1 MKQIAVVQFYFYPDI
16 SAVSQLLGELL
27 CTLAEDEEYS
37 ITVYC
42 AASEYAKMRN
52 QRDNRFDKLKIV
64 RIKTTNIGR
73 KSFINRIIDYT
84 GFYISVFI
92 RLSLGRKWHAVIS
105 MSSPPLIAFPVS
117 LALLFRK
124 VPFIYYIED
133 LFPEILFDMSYL
145 KHPWLIRKLQALN
158 KVVMR
163 RANSIIT
170 IEEYMSRKVITN
182 YPEAKGK
189 IVEIPNW
196 SPEVEHFPASER
208 KDFTILYSGNMGL
221 AHDFSLLEPLIKE
234 LLPVTNIGYQF
245 IGGGTRVEEIRSI
258 FLKSGENRVK
268 FLGYTRRDVH
278 GATLAKA
285 DLFVISQK
293 KEMVGDLLPSKLYSY
308 LAAGRPMLFL
318 GPRSSEI
325 GRIIIDNDFGVVV
338 ENTQDISTARR
349 YIEFL
354 KNNRLIARLI
364 NKRIHRYSTS
374 HFGLKKSVEY
384 FRQTIEKTLRKAG

>member
-16 SAVSQLLGELL
+16 SAVSQLLGDLL

-42 AASEYAKMRN
+42 ATSDYAEIRD
-52 QRDNRFDKLKIV
+52 QIDNRFDKLNIV

-73 KSFINRIIDYT
+73 KSFISRIIDYT
-84 GFYISVFI
+84 GFYVSVFI
-92 RLSLGRKWHAVIS
+92 RLFWGRRWYTVIS

-117 LALLFRK
+117 LAMLFRK

-145 KHPWLIRKLQALN
+145 KRPWLIRKLQDLN

-170 IEEYMSRKVITN
+170 IEEDMSRKVITN
-182 YPEAKGK
+182 YPGAKGK

-196 SPEVEHFPASER
+196 TRDVVFIPTLQR

-221 AHDFSLLEPLIKE
+221 AHDFSMLEPLIKE
-234 LLPVTNIGYQF
+234 LLPLKNICYQF
-245 IGGGTRVEEIRSI
+245 IGGGTRVGEIRNI
-258 FLKSGENRVK
+258 FTTSGETRIE
-268 FLGYTRRDVH
+268 FRGYTSRDVH
-278 GATLAKA
+278 GATLAQG
-285 DLFVISQK
+285 DLFIISQK
-293 KEMVGDLLPSKLYSY
+293 RETVGDLLPSKLYSY

-318 GPRSSEI
+318 GPLSSEI
-325 GRIIIDNDFGVVV
+325 GRIILDNDYGVVV
-338 ENTQDISTARR
+338 ENTHDISTAKR

-354 KNNRLIARLI
+354 QNNHLRAGLI
-364 NKRIHRYSTS
+364 NERIHRYSKF

-384 FRQTIEKTLRKAG
+384 FRQTIEETIRKAG

>member
-16 SAVSQLLGELL
+16 SAVSQLLGDLL
-27 CTLAEDEEYS
+27 CTLAQDEEYN

-42 AASEYAKMRN
+42 ATSDYAEIRD
-52 QRDNRFDKLKIV
+52 QIDNRFDKLNIV

-73 KSFINRIIDYT
+73 KSFFSRIIDYT

-92 RLSLGRKWHAVIS
+92 RFFFGRKWHAVIS

-158 KVVMR
+158 KVIMR

-182 YPEAKGK
+182 YLEAKDK
-189 IVEIPNW
+189 IIEIPNW
-196 SPEVEHFPASER
+196 SRDVVFIPTLER
-208 KDFTILYSGNMGL
+208 QDFTILYSGNMGL
-221 AHDFSLLEPLIKE
+221 AHDFSILEPLIKE
-234 LLPVTNIGYQF
+234 LLPLKSICYQF
-245 IGGGTRVEEIRSI
+245 IGGGTRVEEIRNI
-258 FLKSGENRVK
+258 FIKSGEPRVE
-268 FLGYTRRDVH
+268 FRGYTSRDVH
-278 GATLAKA
+278 GATLAQG
-285 DLFVISQK
+285 DLFIISQK
-293 KEMVGDLLPSKLYSY
+293 RETVGDLLPSKLYSY

-338 ENTQDISTARR
+338 ENTQDISTAKR

-354 KNNRLIARLI
+354 QNNHLRAGLI
-364 NKRIHRYSTS
+364 NERIHRYSKF

-384 FRQTIEKTLRKAG
+384 FRQTIEETIRKAG

>member
-16 SAVSQLLGELL
+16 SAVSQLLGDLL
-27 CTLAEDEEYS
+27 CTLAQDEEYS

-42 AASEYAKMRN
+42 AASDYSQVRD
-52 QRDNRFDKLKIV
+52 QRDNRFDKLNIV

-73 KSFINRIIDYT
+73 KSFFSRIIDYT

-92 RLSLGRKWHAVIS
+92 RLFFGRRWHVVIS

-124 VPFIYYIED
+124 IPFIYYIED
-133 LFPEILFDMSYL
+133 LFPEIIFDMSYL

-170 IEEYMSRKVITN
+170 IEEDMSRKVITN
-182 YPEAKGK
+182 YPKARDKT
-189 IVEIPNW
+189 VEIPNW
-196 SPEVEHFPASER
+196 SRDVEHLPTSEK

-221 AHDFSLLEPLIKE
+221 AHDFSMLEPLLKE
-234 LLPVTNIGYQF
+234 LLPVKNLTYKF
-245 IGGGTRVEEIRSI
+245 IGGGTRVEEIKNI
-258 FLKSGENRVK
+258 FTKSGETRVG
-268 FLGYTRRDVH
+268 FRGYTRRDVH
-278 GATLAKA
+278 GATLAQA
-285 DLFVISQK
+285 DLFIISQK
-293 KEMVGDLLPSKLYSY
+293 METVGDLLPSKLYSY

-318 GPRSSEI
+318 GPRYSEI
-325 GRIIIDNDFGVVV
+325 GRIIVDNDFGIVV
-338 ENTQDISTARR
+338 EHREDILTVKR

-354 KNNRLIARLI
+354 KNYNLRARLI
-364 NKRIHRYSTS
+364 NERIHRFSKF

-384 FRQTIEKTLRKAG
+384 FRHAIEETLRKAG

>member
-16 SAVSQLLGELL
+16 SAVSQLLGDLL
-27 CTLAEDEEYS
+27 CTLAQDEEYS

-42 AASEYAKMRN
+42 AASDYSQVRD
-52 QRDNRFDKLKIV
+52 QRDNRFDKLNIV

-73 KSFINRIIDYT
+73 KSFFSRIIDYT

-92 RLSLGRKWHAVIS
+92 RLFFGRKWHVVIS

-124 VPFIYYIED
+124 IPFIYYIED
-133 LFPEILFDMSYL
+133 LFPEIIFDMSYL

-170 IEEYMSRKVITN
+170 IEEDMSRKVITN
-182 YPEAKGK
+182 YPKARDKT
-189 IVEIPNW
+189 VEIPNW
-196 SPEVEHFPASER
+196 SRDVEHLPTSEK

-221 AHDFSLLEPLIKE
+221 AHDFSMLGPLIKE
-234 LLPVTNIGYQF
+234 LSPIKNICYQF
-245 IGGGTRVEEIRSI
+245 IGGGTRVEEIRNI
-258 FLKSGENRVK
+258 FLKSGETRVG
-268 FLGYTRRDVH
+268 FRGYTRRDVH
-278 GATLAKA
+278 GATLAQA
-285 DLFVISQK
+285 DLFIISQK
-293 KEMVGDLLPSKLYSY
+293 METVGDLLPSKLYSY

-318 GPRSSEI
+318 GPRYSEI
-325 GRIIIDNDFGVVV
+325 GRIIVDNDFGIVV
-338 ENTQDISTARR
+338 EHREDISTAKR

-354 KNNRLIARLI
+354 KNDHLRARLI
-364 NKRIHRYSTS
+364 NERIHRYSAS
-374 HFGLKKSVEY
+374 HFGLSKSVEH
-384 FRQTIEKTLRKAG
+384 FRQTIEKTLRKVG